1 MQNLICLFSYEGT
14 IWHYE
19 RPNTEFI
26 RRAIDQFDFLR
37 ALSNVNGDENANQK
51 TFWSLLKAFLNN
63 KKVLCIP
70 SFFHENK
77 FITDFK
83 KKKIFLL
90 PSCSKIFERLIY
102 NEILV
107 PLLFLIY
114 INDLS
119 NELYSNCNLFAD
131 DTSPFSVVN
140 TIHTSAITFRQELNA
155 ITN

>member
-1 MQNLICLFSYEGT
+1 MKTNLSQT
-14 IWHYE
+14 
-19 RPNTEFI
+19 
-26 RRAIDQFDFLR
+26 
-37 ALSNVNGDENANQK
+37 S
-51 TFWSLLKAFLNN
+51 
-63 KKVLCIP
+63 
-70 SFFHENK
+70 
-77 FITDFK
+77 K